1 MQSAGSQFLTGHENP
16 AQNRKGVPCLM
27 QGENT
32 LVIIQL
38 K

>member
-1 MQSAGSQFLTGHENP
+1 MQYAGSQFIAWQENVARNIKVIP
-16 AQNRKGVPCLM
+16 SLK